1 MEYRTLT
8 LYNVVMWFQKFFR
21 PSRKEKPPTR
31 GARSLYFHNT
41 LGNEKQEF
49 TLPARVHTVRMYNCG
64 PTVYDRQ
71 HIGNLSMFVFADIL
85 RGTLEYN
92 GFQVKQVINITDF
105 GHLTS
110 DADEGEDKM
119 SKGLK
124 REGLKPTLENMKILG
139 EKYTAVFLEDIR
151 KLNIDTERIEFPRAS
166 EYVPAQIAMIQALE
180 EKGYAYKI
188 SDGVYFDTSRYPAY
202 GALGGIHLEG
212 QKEGARVEANTEKRN
227 PIDFALWKSNPKLG
241 WDSPWGKGFPG
252 WHIECSA
259 MVRRTLGEQIDIHTG
274 GIEHIPIHHNNEIAQ
289 SEAATGKKPFS
300 RFWIHRA
307 HIQIDGGKIAK
318 SKGQTI
324 YLSDII
330 ERGFHPYALRYLLL
344 GAHYRTSMNF
354 TWESLEAAQTALL
367 RLRALIDATSESGTM
382 PAIYRS
388 RFIDRMNDDLDT
400 PGALAVL
407 WEMVHDS
414 SQSPEDI
421 RAGLIEADT
430 VFKVGLSSS
439 DDSLKSLGVHAL
451 ALASLPG
458 NIQELVKE
466 REQSRIKKDWAH
478 ADELRERLRSEG
490 YEIEDGKDGVRISR
504 V

>member
-1 MEYRTLT
+1 VEYLALT
-8 LYNVVMWFQKFFR
+8 LYNVVMWFQRFFR
-21 PSRKEKPPTR
+21 PSRKEKAISHGT
-31 GARSLYFHNT
+31 RSLYFHNT

-139 EKYTAVFLEDIR
+139 EKYTATFLEDIR
-151 KLNIDTERIEFPRAS
+151 KLNIDTGRIEFPRAS

-180 EKGYAYKI
+180 EKSYAYKT
-188 SDGVYFDTSRYPAY
+188 SDGMYFDTAQYPEY
-202 GALGGIHLEG
+202 GALGGINLEG
-212 QKEGARVEANTEKRN
+212 QKEGARVAANTEKRS
-227 PIDFALWKSNPKLG
+227 PTDFALWKFNPKLG

-307 HIQIDGGKIAK
+307 HIQIEGGKIAK
-318 SKGQTI
+318 SAGKAI
-324 YLSDII
+324 YLSDVI

-354 TWESLEAAQTALL
+354 TWESLGAAQTALL

-382 PAIYRS
+382 PTSYRN
-388 RFIDRMNDDLDT
+388 RFLDRINDDLDT

-407 WEMVHDS
+407 WEMVKDD
-414 SQSPEDI
+414 SQSPADI

-430 VFKVGLSSS
+430 IFKIGLSAN
-439 DDSLKSLGVHAL
+439 DESLKTLSVHAI
-451 ALASLPG
+451 ALTSLPES
-458 NIQELVKE
+458 IQTLVKE
-466 REQSRIKKDWAH
+466 REQARIDKNWSL
-478 ADELRERLRSEG
+478 ADELRAKIQNAG
-490 YEIEDGKDGVRISR
+490 YDVEDGKDGVRIIR
-504 V
+504 A